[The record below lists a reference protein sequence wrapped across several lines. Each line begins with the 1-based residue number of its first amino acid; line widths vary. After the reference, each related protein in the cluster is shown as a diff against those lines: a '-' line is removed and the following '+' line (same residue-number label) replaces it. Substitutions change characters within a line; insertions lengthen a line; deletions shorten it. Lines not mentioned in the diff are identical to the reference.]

1 MSKII
6 KNALYQGAFQ
16 VLSVILPL
24 ITVPIVSHRIGPKGL
39 GLFNY
44 SNSIVNYFVL
54 VAGLGLVSYG
64 VREIAAV
71 RDSSEKMKQTFWEL
85 EWFNIVFSTL
95 ATITYIVLSFFLSD
109 SWIYHIQ
116 VLIMIGTV
124 LDISWFFAGIEDFKL
139 VSLVSIFVKF
149 ISFFLI
155 ILYIKSS
162 RDLPLY
168 VMIVSMSTLLSQFI
182 FWPLAIKKVGFRI
195 IPLKIAFRHFKG
207 AISFFT
213 GRIASTVYTNLNKT
227 LLGLLTSVSMVA
239 YFSNT
244 VLIIN
249 VVVTML
255 TTIDTVLLPRMTNLV
270 SNQEEDSMILL
281 LEKSIHL
288 ELFLTIPMMFGLIAI
303 APKFVLWFF
312 GIKFMM
318 VEQLL
323 IWMSVLLVVIPLS
336 SAVVR
341 QYLMPK
347 GRMKEYNYSMLYS
360 ALVSI
365 LLDIVL
371 IPLIGISGAVI
382 ATLVAEFL
390 VSGIRV
396 YYLVKNTNFRFD
408 YREILKYIISGICML
423 IVVRLVTRMMTA
435 TILTTILQVL
445 LGTIVYI
452 CLLIFYRS
460 KLLKNLIVILGR
472 KNNNE

>member
-6 KNALYQGAFQ
+6 KNALYQGVFQ
-16 VLSVILPL
+16 VLSVLLPL
-24 ITVPIVSHRIGPKGL
+24 ITVPIVSHRIGPNGL

-54 VAGLGLVSYG
+54 FAGLGIVSYG

-71 RDSSEKMKQTFWEL
+71 RDNLEMMKQTFWEL
-85 EWFNIVFSTL
+85 EWFNIVFSL
-95 ATITYIVLSFFLSD
+95 IATVVYIILSFFLSN

-116 VLIMIGTV
+116 LLIMLGTV

-139 VSLVSIFVKF
+139 VSLVSIFVKLV
-149 ISFFLI
+149 SFFLI
-155 ILYIKSS
+155 IIYIQSS
-162 RDLPLY
+162 EDLPFY
-168 VMIVSMSTLLSQFI
+168 VMIVSMSSLLSQCV
-182 FWPLAIKKVGFRI
+182 FWPIAIKKIGFRV
-195 IPLKIAFRHFKG
+195 IPIKKAFRHFRG
-207 AISFFT
+207 ALSFFT

-239 YFSNT
+239 YFSNS

-249 VVVTML
+249 VIVTML
-255 TTIDTVLLPRMTNLV
+255 TTIDTVLLPRMTNMV
-270 SNQEEDSMILL
+270 SNNEEDSMILL
-281 LEKSIHL
+281 LKKSIHL

-303 APKFVLWFF
+303 APKFVFWFF
-312 GIKFMM
+312 GVKFLM

-323 IWMSVLLVVIPLS
+323 IWMSILLVIIPLS

-347 GRMKEYNYSMLYS
+347 GKMKEYNYSMLYS

-365 LLDIVL
+365 ILDIIL
-371 IPLIGISGAVI
+371 IPLIGIFGAVV

-396 YYLVKNTNFRFD
+396 YYLVRDTDFNFD
-408 YREILKYIISGICML
+408 YVELVKYVISGILML
-423 IVVRLVTRMMTA
+423 ITVRFVTNSMAPTM
-435 TILTTILQVL
+435 LTTLLQVL
-445 LGTIVYI
+445 LGATSYV
-452 CLLIFYRS
+452 LVLILSKS
-460 KLLKNLIVILGR
+460 KLIIYFLYILRR
-472 KNNNE
+472 KLND

>member
-6 KNALYQGAFQ
+6 KNALYQGMFQ
-16 VLSVILPL
+16 VLSVLLPL
-24 ITVPIVSHRIGPKGL
+24 ITVPIVSHRIGPNGL

-54 VAGLGLVSYG
+54 FAGLGLVSYG

-71 RDSSEKMKQTFWEL
+71 RDNLEMMKQTFWEL
-85 EWFNIVFSTL
+85 EWFNIVFSL
-95 ATITYIVLSFFLSD
+95 IATVVYIILSFFLSN

-116 VLIMIGTV
+116 LLIMLGTV

-139 VSLVSIFVKF
+139 VSLVSIFVKLV
-149 ISFFLI
+149 SFFLI
-155 ILYIKSS
+155 ITYIQSS
-162 RDLPLY
+162 EDLPFY
-168 VMIVSMSTLLSQFI
+168 VMIVSMSSLLSQCV
-182 FWPLAIKKVGFRI
+182 FWPIAIKKVGFRV
-195 IPLKIAFRHFKG
+195 IPIKKAFRHFRG
-207 AISFFT
+207 AFSFFT

-239 YFSNT
+239 YFSNS

-249 VVVTML
+249 VIVTML
-255 TTIDTVLLPRMTNLV
+255 TTIDTVLLPRMTNMV
-270 SNQEEDSMILL
+270 SKNEENSMILL
-281 LEKSIHL
+281 LKKSIHL

-303 APKFVLWFF
+303 APKFVFWFF
-312 GIKFMM
+312 GVKFLM

-323 IWMSVLLVVIPLS
+323 IWMSILLVIIPLS

-347 GRMKEYNYSMLYS
+347 GKMKEYNYSMLYS

-365 LLDIVL
+365 ILDIIL
-371 IPLIGISGAVI
+371 IPLIGIFGAVI

-396 YYLVKNTNFRFD
+396 YYLVRDTDFNFD
-408 YREILKYIISGICML
+408 YVELVKYLISGILML
-423 IVVRLVTRMMTA
+423 ITVRFVTNSMVPTM
-435 TILTTILQVL
+435 LTTLLQVL
-445 LGTIVYI
+445 LGATSYV
-452 CLLIFYRS
+452 LVLILTQS
-460 KLLKNLIVILGR
+460 KLITYFLHILRR
-472 KNNNE
+472 KLNG

>member
-6 KNALYQGAFQ
+6 KNALYQGVFQ
-16 VLSVILPL
+16 VLSVLLPL
-24 ITVPIVSHRIGPKGL
+24 ITVPIVSHRIGPNGL

-54 VAGLGLVSYG
+54 FAGLGIVSYG

-71 RDSSEKMKQTFWEL
+71 RDNLEMMKQTFWEL
-85 EWFNIVFSTL
+85 EWFNIVFSL
-95 ATITYIVLSFFLSD
+95 IATVVYIILSFFLSN

-116 VLIMIGTV
+116 LLIMLGTV

-139 VSLVSIFVKF
+139 VSLVSIFVKLV
-149 ISFFLI
+149 SFFLI
-155 ILYIKSS
+155 IIYIQSS
-162 RDLPLY
+162 EDLPFY
-168 VMIVSMSTLLSQFI
+168 VMIVSMSSLLSQCV
-182 FWPLAIKKVGFRI
+182 FWPIAIKKIGFRV
-195 IPLKIAFRHFKG
+195 IPIKKAFRHFRG
-207 AISFFT
+207 ALSFFT

-239 YFSNT
+239 YFSNS

-249 VVVTML
+249 VIVTML
-255 TTIDTVLLPRMTNLV
+255 TTIDTVLLPRMTNMV
-270 SNQEEDSMILL
+270 SNNEEDSMILL
-281 LEKSIHL
+281 LKKSIHL

-303 APKFVLWFF
+303 APKFVFWFF
-312 GIKFMM
+312 GVKFLM

-323 IWMSVLLVVIPLS
+323 IWMSILLVIIPLS

-347 GRMKEYNYSMLYS
+347 GKMKEYNYSMLYS

-365 LLDIVL
+365 ILDIIL
-371 IPLIGISGAVI
+371 IPLIGIFGAVV

-396 YYLVKNTNFRFD
+396 YYLVRDTDFNFD
-408 YREILKYIISGICML
+408 YVELVKYVISGILML
-423 IVVRLVTRMMTA
+423 ITVRFVTNSMTP
-435 TILTTILQVL
+435 TMLTTLLQVL
-445 LGTIVYI
+445 LGATSYV
-452 CLLIFYRS
+452 LVLILSKS
-460 KLLKNLIVILGR
+460 KLIIYFLYILRR
-472 KNNNE
+472 KLND